1 MQISEITSK
10 APLKPLTPD
19 RARIQGLQKTI
30 IRAQDQV
37 RAERERQRK
46 AREIKK
52 IQGISEQQK
61 DIPTAITSANDTLAS
76 NQSLTSE

>member
-1 MQISEITSK
+1 MRISEITSK
-10 APLKPLTPD
+10 TPLKPLTPD
-19 RARIQGLQKTI
+19 QARIQGLRKSV

-61 DIPTAITSANDTLAS
+61 NIPTANTSANDTLTS
-76 NQSLTSE
+76 NQSLPSE